1 MSRRPAATATPS
13 SARKSTTARA
23 PKAPLT
29 ILECCQDPQIWQPW
43 FNKDPRTWI
52 AWFAFLKTMFG
63 LSLDEIAL
71 NLFKACTGRSMPA
84 PGGYREVTLICG
96 RRAGKS
102 LMMALLAAYL
112 ASFFDWRPFLVG
124 GERGVIM
131 LVAADRRQAA
141 VILRYLR
148 EMLAVP
154 VLASLVVRETQ
165 DTIEL
170 SNGIDIVIQTASWRS
185 IRGRTVVAG
194 LVDELAFFSSEDS
207 ANPDIE
213 IINALRPAMATI
225 PGAMLIK
232 ASSPYSR
239 KGALWNDYRKHYA
252 KDDSS
257 VLIWQ
262 ASTRTMNPSVPES
275 FIAAAYEDDPSS
287 AAAEYGATFRSDIEG
302 FVGRESV
309 EACTSVGVFERPYVT
324 SERYWAFVDPSG
336 GSSDSMT
343 LAIGHLERG
352 KIDSEKTVVLD
363 AIREVRA
370 PFGPENVVDEFVK
383 LLQSYKITTISGDRY
398 GGAWPAER
406 FNLNGVKYEPATQ
419 AKSDLYKD
427 MLPAINSQQ
436 VDFLDHP
443 RLLAQLVSLERRT
456 ARGGRDSIDHP
467 PGQKDDVA
475 NAVAGLCC
483 LVRAAS
489 NVTRTRFVRIDYMGR

>member
-1 MSRRPAATATPS
+1 
-13 SARKSTTARA
+13 
-23 PKAPLT
+23 
-29 ILECCQDPQIWQPW
+29 
-43 FNKDPRTWI
+43 
-52 AWFAFLKTMFG
+52 MFG

-71 NLFKACTGRSMPA
+71 NLFKECTGRSMPA

-112 ASFFDWRPFLVG
+112 SAFFDWRPFLVG

-170 SNGIDIVIQTASWRS
+170 SSGIDIVIQTASWRS

-239 KGALWNDYRKHYA
+239 KGALWADYRKHFGQ
-252 KDDSS
+252 DDSS
-257 VLIWQ
+257 VLIWK
-262 ASTRTMNPSVPES
+262 AATRVMNPSVPKAFVDAEYES
-275 FIAAAYEDDPSS
+275 DPAS
-287 AAAEYGATFRSDIEG
+287 AAAEYGAEFRTDVEG
-302 FVGRESV
+302 FVTREAI
-309 EACTSVGVFERPYVT
+309 EAVTTPGALERGFIAGQ
-324 SERYWAFVDPSG
+324 RYFAFTDPSG

-343 LAIGHLERG
+343 LAIGHLEMRG
-352 KIDSEKTVVLD
+352 SEKTVILD

-370 PFGPENVVDEFVK
+370 PFSPEQVVDEFVK
-383 LLQSYKITTISGDRY
+383 LLQNYKITTVTGDRY
-398 GGAWPAER
+398 GSAWVSERFSLHGCAYKPAE
-406 FNLNGVKYEPATQ
+406 K

-427 MLPAINSQQ
+427 VLPAINSRQ

-443 RLLAQLVSLERRT
+443 KLLAQFVSLERRV

-467 PGQKDDVA
+467 PGGKDDIS

-483 LVRAAS
+483 LIRADS
-489 NVTRTRFVRIDYMGR
+489 NLTKTRWVHIDWIGR